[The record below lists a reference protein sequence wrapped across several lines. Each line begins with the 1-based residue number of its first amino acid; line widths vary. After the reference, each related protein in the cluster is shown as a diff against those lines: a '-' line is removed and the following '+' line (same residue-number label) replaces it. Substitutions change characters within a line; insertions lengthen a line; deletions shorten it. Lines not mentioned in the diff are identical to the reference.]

1 MDNTQVQEKQEV
13 EVKPQEQE
21 QLTLDIEVEE
31 EEEEQQKTA
40 QQEKDEELS
49 DHRDDVKKRIDTLTW
64 KAKEAERQKQ
74 AALDYAKKVKAENDK
89 LTSKFNQTNEELNT
103 QYGEKIESQ
112 LAEAKRA
119 YKMAYEEGNTDAM
132 ADASALIAKLSV
144 EEENVKKKKAEITQE
159 KEANVEVK
167 PKTVEEEIAQT
178 QPQQQYY
185 DEKALLW
192 ASKNKWF
199 GKNKAMTL
207 TIYDI
212 HRTMTEEEGY
222 DATSDEY
229 YEEVDRRIR
238 EEFPQRFT
246 AEGEYQEPEPKKGS
260 ASGTTRKNVQT
271 VAPANRNVKNGR
283 NTIRLTKSQ
292 VAIAKKL
299 GVPLEEYA
307 KHVKEP
313 V

>member
-103 QYGEKIESQ
+103 QYGGKIESQ

-313 V
+313 A

>member
-1 MDNTQVQEKQEV
+1 MDNTQVQEKE
-13 EVKPQEQE
+13 ELKPQEQE

-31 EEEEQQKTA
+31 DEEQQETA
-40 QQEKDEELS
+40 EQKKDKELLE
-49 DHRDDVKKRIDTLTW
+49 HRDDVKKRIDTLTW
-64 KAKEAERQKQ
+64 KAKEAERREQ
-74 AALDYAKKVKAENDK
+74 AALDYAKQVKAENEK
-89 LTSKFNQTNEELNT
+89 LTSKFNETSQELNV
-103 QYGEKIESQ
+103 QYGGKIESQ

-119 YKMAYEEGNTDAM
+119 YKLAYEEGNTDAM

-144 EEENVKKKKAEITQE
+144 EEENVKKKKEQFSQE
-159 KEANVEVK
+159 KEVETQTK
-167 PKTVEEEIAQT
+167 AKTVEEEIAQ
-178 QPQQQYY
+178 PQQPYY
-185 DEKALLW
+185 DEKALQW
-192 ASKNKWF
+192 AGRNKWF

-246 AEGEYQEPEPKKGS
+246 ADGEYQEPESKRGS
-260 ASGTTRKNVQT
+260 AAGTTRKNVQT

>member
-1 MDNTQVQEKQEV
+1 MDNTQVQEKE
-13 EVKPQEQE
+13 ELKPQEQE

-31 EEEEQQKTA
+31 DEQEEQQETVEDK
-40 QQEKDEELS
+40 KDKELS
-49 DHRDDVKKRIDTLTW
+49 GHRDDVKKRIDTLTW
-64 KAKEAERQKQ
+64 KLREAERREQ
-74 AALDYAKKVKAENDK
+74 AAIDYAKQVKEENGE
-89 LTSKFNQTNEELNT
+89 LTSKFNQTNEELNV
-103 QYGEKIESQ
+103 QYGGKIESQ

-119 YKMAYEEGNTDAM
+119 YKLAYEEGNTDAM

-144 EEENVKKKKAEITQE
+144 EEENVKKKKEAFTQE
-159 KEANVEVK
+159 KEVSTETK
-167 PKTVEEEIAQT
+167 TKTVEEEIA

-185 DEKALLW
+185 DEKALQW
-192 ASKNKWF
+192 ASRNTWF

-229 YEEVDRRIR
+229 YQEVDRRIR
-238 EEFPQRFT
+238 EEFPQRF
-246 AEGEYQEPEPKKGS
+246 AADGEYHEPESKRGS

-271 VAPANRNVKNGR
+271 VAPANRNVKNVR

>member
-1 MDNTQVQEKQEV
+1 MDNTQVQEKE
-13 EVKPQEQE
+13 ELKPQEQE

-31 EEEEQQKTA
+31 DEEEQQETA
-40 QQEKDEELS
+40 EQKKDKELS
-49 DHRDDVKKRIDTLTW
+49 GHRDDVKKRIDTLTW
-64 KAKEAERQKQ
+64 KLREAERREQ
-74 AALDYAKKVKAENDK
+74 AAIDYAKQVKEENGK
-89 LTSKFNQTNEELNT
+89 LTSKFNETSQELNV
-103 QYGEKIESQ
+103 QYGGKIESQ

-119 YKMAYEEGNTDAM
+119 YKLAYEEGNTDAM

-144 EEENVKKKKAEITQE
+144 EEENVKKKKEEFSQE
-159 KEANVEVK
+159 KEAKTETK
-167 PKTVEEEIAQT
+167 AKTVEEEIA

-185 DEKALLW
+185 DEKALQW

-283 NTIRLTKSQ
+283 NNIRLTKSQ

>member
-103 QYGEKIESQ
+103 QYGGKIESQ

-260 ASGTTRKNVQT
+260 AAGTTRKNVQT

-292 VAIAKKL
+292 VAIAKRL

-313 V
+313 A

>member
-1 MDNTQVQEKQEV
+1 MDNTQIQEKEEI

-31 EEEEQQKTA
+31 DEEQQQETA
-40 QQEKDEELS
+40 EQKKDKELS
-49 DHRDDVKKRIDTLTW
+49 GHRDDVKKRIDTLTW
-64 KAKEAERQKQ
+64 KLREAERREQ
-74 AALDYAKKVKAENDK
+74 AAIDYAKQVKEENGK
-89 LTSKFNQTNEELNT
+89 LTSKFNETSQELNV
-103 QYGEKIESQ
+103 QYGGKIESQ

-119 YKMAYEEGNTDAM
+119 YKLAYEEGNTDAM

-144 EEENVKKKKAEITQE
+144 EEENVKKKKEAFSQE
-159 KEANVEVK
+159 KEAETETK
-167 PKTVEEEIAQT
+167 AKTVEEEIAQ
-178 QPQQQYY
+178 PQQPYY
-185 DEKALLW
+185 DEKALQW
-192 ASKNKWF
+192 AGRNKWF
-199 GKNKAMTL
+199 GKNNAMTL

-212 HRTMTEEEGY
+212 HRTMTEVEGY

-246 AEGEYQEPEPKKGS
+246 ADGEYLEPESKKGS

-313 V
+313 A

>member
-1 MDNTQVQEKQEV
+1 MDNTQVQEKQEI

-103 QYGEKIESQ
+103 QYGGKIESQ

>member
-1 MDNTQVQEKQEV
+1 MDNAQVQEKE
-13 EVKPQEQE
+13 ELKPQEEE
-21 QLTLDIEVEE
+21 QLTLDIEI
-31 EEEEQQKTA
+31 EEEEQED
-40 QQEKDEELS
+40 QQETVEDKKDKELS
-49 DHRDDVKKRIDTLTW
+49 GHRDDVKKRIDTLTW
-64 KAKEAERQKQ
+64 KLRESERRET
-74 AALDYAKKVKAENDK
+74 AAIDYAKQVKEENVA
-89 LTSKFNQTNEELNT
+89 LTSKFKQTNEELNT
-103 QYGEKIESQ
+103 QYGGKIESQ

-119 YKMAYEEGNTDAM
+119 YKLAYEEGNTDAM

-144 EEENVKKKKAEITQE
+144 EEENVKKKKEAFTQE
-159 KEANVEVK
+159 KETPTEV
-167 PKTVEEEIAQT
+167 KTVEQEIG
-178 QPQQQYY
+178 QPQQPYY
-185 DEKALLW
+185 DEKALQW
-192 ASKNKWF
+192 ATKNKWF
-199 GKNKAMTL
+199 GKNKPMTL

-212 HRTMTEEEGY
+212 HRTMTEVEGY

-238 EEFPQRFT
+238 DEFPQRFT
-246 AEGEYQEPEPKKGS
+246 ADGEYQEPEPRKGS

-271 VAPANRNVKNGR
+271 VAPANRNIKNGR

-313 V
+313 T

>member
-1 MDNTQVQEKQEV
+1 MDNTQVQEKQEI

-103 QYGEKIESQ
+103 QYGGKIESQ

-246 AEGEYQEPEPKKGS
+246 ADGEYQEPEPKKGS

>member
-31 EEEEQQKTA
+31 DEEEQQETA
-40 QQEKDEELS
+40 EQKKDKELS
-49 DHRDDVKKRIDTLTW
+49 GHRDDVKKRIDTLTW
-64 KAKEAERQKQ
+64 KLREAERREQ
-74 AALDYAKKVKAENDK
+74 AAIDYAKQVKEENGK
-89 LTSKFNQTNEELNT
+89 LTSKFNETSQELNV
-103 QYGEKIESQ
+103 QYGGKIESQ

-119 YKMAYEEGNTDAM
+119 YKLAYEEGNTDAM

-144 EEENVKKKKAEITQE
+144 EEENVKKKKEEFSQE
-159 KEANVEVK
+159 KEAKTETK
-167 PKTVEEEIAQT
+167 AKTVEEEIAQ
-178 QPQQQYY
+178 PRQQYY
-185 DEKALLW
+185 DEKALQW

-313 V
+313 A

>member
-1 MDNTQVQEKQEV
+1 MDNTQVQEKE
-13 EVKPQEQE
+13 ELKPQEQE

-31 EEEEQQKTA
+31 DEEEQQETA
-40 QQEKDEELS
+40 EQKKDKELS
-49 DHRDDVKKRIDTLTW
+49 GHRDDVKKRIDTLTW
-64 KAKEAERQKQ
+64 KLREAERREQ
-74 AALDYAKKVKAENDK
+74 AAIDYAKQVKEENGK
-89 LTSKFNQTNEELNT
+89 LTSKFNETSQELNV
-103 QYGEKIESQ
+103 QYGGKIESQ

-119 YKMAYEEGNTDAM
+119 YKLAYEEGNTDAM

-144 EEENVKKKKAEITQE
+144 EEENVKKKKEEFSQE
-159 KEANVEVK
+159 KEAKTETK
-167 PKTVEEEIAQT
+167 AKTVEEEIA

-185 DEKALLW
+185 DEKALQW

-246 AEGEYQEPEPKKGS
+246 ADGEYQEPESKKGS

-313 V
+313 A

>member
-89 LTSKFNQTNEELNT
+89 LTSKFNQTNEELNN
-103 QYGEKIESQ
+103 QYGGKIESQ

-299 GVPLEEYA
+299 GVPLEAYA

>member
-74 AALDYAKKVKAENDK
+74 AALDYAKQVKAENDK
-89 LTSKFNQTNEELNT
+89 LTSKFNQTNEELNN
-103 QYGEKIESQ
+103 QYGGKIESQ
-112 LAEAKRA
+112 LSEAKRA

-246 AEGEYQEPEPKKGS
+246 ADGEYQEPEPKKGS

>member
-103 QYGEKIESQ
+103 QYGGKIESQ

>member
-31 EEEEQQKTA
+31 DEEEQQETA
-40 QQEKDEELS
+40 EQKKDKELS
-49 DHRDDVKKRIDTLTW
+49 GHRDDVKKRIDTLTW
-64 KAKEAERQKQ
+64 KLREAERREQ
-74 AALDYAKKVKAENDK
+74 AEIDYAKQVKEENGK
-89 LTSKFNQTNEELNT
+89 LTSKFNETSQELNV
-103 QYGEKIESQ
+103 QYGGKIESQ

-119 YKMAYEEGNTDAM
+119 YKLAYEEGNTDAM

-144 EEENVKKKKAEITQE
+144 EEENVKKKKEEFSQE
-159 KEANVEVK
+159 REAKTETK
-167 PKTVEEEIAQT
+167 AKTVEEEIAN
-178 QPQQQYY
+178 PQQQYY

-246 AEGEYQEPEPKKGS
+246 ADGEYQEPESKKGS

-313 V
+313 A

>member
-1 MDNTQVQEKQEV
+1 MDNTQVQEKE
-13 EVKPQEQE
+13 ELKPQEQE

-31 EEEEQQKTA
+31 DEEEQQETA
-40 QQEKDEELS
+40 EQKKDKELS
-49 DHRDDVKKRIDTLTW
+49 GHRDDVKKRIDTLTW
-64 KAKEAERQKQ
+64 KLREAERREQ
-74 AALDYAKKVKAENDK
+74 AAIDYAKQVKKENGK
-89 LTSKFNQTNEELNT
+89 LTSKFNETSQELNV
-103 QYGEKIESQ
+103 QYGGKIESQ

-119 YKMAYEEGNTDAM
+119 YKLAYEEGNTDAM

-144 EEENVKKKKAEITQE
+144 EEENVKKKKEEFSQE
-159 KEANVEVK
+159 KEAKTETK
-167 PKTVEEEIAQT
+167 AKTVEEEIA

-185 DEKALLW
+185 DEKALQW

-246 AEGEYQEPEPKKGS
+246 ADGEYQEPESKKGS

-313 V
+313 A

>member
-103 QYGEKIESQ
+103 QYGGKIESQ

-212 HRTMTEEEGY
+212 HRTMTEEEVY
-222 DATSDEY
+222 DDTSDEY

-313 V
+313 A

>member
-1 MDNTQVQEKQEV
+1 MDNTQVQEKE
-13 EVKPQEQE
+13 ELKPQEQE

-103 QYGEKIESQ
+103 QYGGKIESQ

>member
-1 MDNTQVQEKQEV
+1 MDNTQVQEKE
-13 EVKPQEQE
+13 ELKPQEQE

-31 EEEEQQKTA
+31 DEEEQQETA
-40 QQEKDEELS
+40 EQKKDKELS
-49 DHRDDVKKRIDTLTW
+49 GHRDDVKKRIDTLTW
-64 KAKEAERQKQ
+64 KLREAERREQ
-74 AALDYAKKVKAENDK
+74 AAIDYAKQVKEENGK
-89 LTSKFNQTNEELNT
+89 LTSKFNETSQELNV
-103 QYGEKIESQ
+103 QYGGKIESQ

-119 YKMAYEEGNTDAM
+119 YKLAYEEGNTDAM

-144 EEENVKKKKAEITQE
+144 EEENVKKKKEEFSQE
-159 KEANVEVK
+159 KEAKTETK
-167 PKTVEEEIAQT
+167 AKTVEEEIA

-185 DEKALLW
+185 DEKALQW

-246 AEGEYQEPEPKKGS
+246 ADGEYQEPESKKGS

>member
-103 QYGEKIESQ
+103 QYGGKIESQ
-112 LAEAKRA
+112 LSEAKRA

-246 AEGEYQEPEPKKGS
+246 ADGEYQEPEPKKGS

>member
-31 EEEEQQKTA
+31 DEEEQQKTA

-103 QYGEKIESQ
+103 QYGGKIESQ

-159 KEANVEVK
+159 KEANIEVK

-246 AEGEYQEPEPKKGS
+246 ADGEYQEPESKKGS

>member
-103 QYGEKIESQ
+103 QYGGKIESQ

-246 AEGEYQEPEPKKGS
+246 ADGEYQEPEPKKGS

-313 V
+313 A

>member
-1 MDNTQVQEKQEV
+1 MDNTQVQEKE
-13 EVKPQEQE
+13 ELKSEEQE

-31 EEEEQQKTA
+31 DEEEQQETVEQK
-40 QQEKDEELS
+40 KDKELLE
-49 DHRDDVKKRIDTLTW
+49 HRDDVKKRIDTLTW

-74 AALDYAKKVKAENDK
+74 AALDYAKQVKAENEK

-103 QYGEKIESQ
+103 QYGGKIESQ

-246 AEGEYQEPEPKKGS
+246 ADGEYQEPESKKGS
-260 ASGTTRKNVQT
+260 AAGTTRKNVQT

-313 V
+313 A

>member
-74 AALDYAKKVKAENDK
+74 AALDYAKQVKAENDK

-103 QYGEKIESQ
+103 QYGGKIESQ

-159 KEANVEVK
+159 KEANIEVK

-246 AEGEYQEPEPKKGS
+246 ADGEYQEPEPKKGS

>member
-103 QYGEKIESQ
+103 QYGGKIESQ

-299 GVPLEEYA
+299 GLPLEEYA

-313 V
+313 A

>member
-31 EEEEQQKTA
+31 EEEEE
-40 QQEKDEELS
+40 QQETAEQKKDKELS
-49 DHRDDVKKRIDTLTW
+49 GHRDDVKKRIDTLTW
-64 KAKEAERQKQ
+64 KLREAERREQ
-74 AALDYAKKVKAENDK
+74 AAIDYAKQVKEENGK
-89 LTSKFNQTNEELNT
+89 LTSKFNETSQELNV
-103 QYGEKIESQ
+103 QYGGKIESQ

-119 YKMAYEEGNTDAM
+119 YKLAYEQGNTDAM

-144 EEENVKKKKAEITQE
+144 EEENVKKKKEEFSQE
-159 KEANVEVK
+159 KEAKTETK
-167 PKTVEEEIAQT
+167 AKTVEEEIA

-185 DEKALLW
+185 DEKALQW

-246 AEGEYQEPEPKKGS
+246 ADGEYQEPESKKGS

>member
-103 QYGEKIESQ
+103 QYGGKIESQ

-199 GKNKAMTL
+199 GKNK
-207 TIYDI
+207 D
-212 HRTMTEEEGY
+212 G
-222 DATSDEY
+222 
-229 YEEVDRRIR
+229 RRCYCCNC
-238 EEFPQRFT
+238 RF
-246 AEGEYQEPEPKKGS
+246 
-260 ASGTTRKNVQT
+260 RK
-271 VAPANRNVKNGR
+271 
-283 NTIRLTKSQ
+283 
-292 VAIAKKL
+292 
-299 GVPLEEYA
+299 
-307 KHVKEP
+307 
-313 V
+313 

>member
-1 MDNTQVQEKQEV
+1 MDNTQVQEKE
-13 EVKPQEQE
+13 ELKSEEQE

-31 EEEEQQKTA
+31 DEEEQQETVEQK
-40 QQEKDEELS
+40 KDKELLE
-49 DHRDDVKKRIDTLTW
+49 HRDDVKKRIDTLTW

-103 QYGEKIESQ
+103 QYGGKIESQ

-199 GKNKAMTL
+199 GKNKPMTL

-246 AEGEYQEPEPKKGS
+246 ADGEYQEPESKKGS
-260 ASGTTRKNVQT
+260 AAGTTRKNVQT

-313 V
+313 A

>member
-103 QYGEKIESQ
+103 QYGGKIESQ

-246 AEGEYQEPEPKKGS
+246 ADGEYQEPEPKKGS

>member
-1 MDNTQVQEKQEV
+1 MDNTQVQEKEEI

-21 QLTLDIEVEE
+21 QLTLDIEVEGD
-31 EEEEQQKTA
+31 EEQQQETA
-40 QQEKDEELS
+40 EEKKDKELS
-49 DHRDDVKKRIDTLTW
+49 GHRDDVKKRIDTLTW
-64 KAKEAERQKQ
+64 KLREAERREQ
-74 AALDYAKKVKAENDK
+74 AAIDYAKQVKEENGK
-89 LTSKFNQTNEELNT
+89 LTSKFNETSQELNV
-103 QYGEKIESQ
+103 QYGGKIESQ

-119 YKMAYEEGNTDAM
+119 YKLAYEEGNTDAM

-144 EEENVKKKKAEITQE
+144 EEENVKKKKEEFSQE
-159 KEANVEVK
+159 KEAKTETK
-167 PKTVEEEIAQT
+167 AKTVEEEIAQ
-178 QPQQQYY
+178 PQQPYY
-185 DEKALLW
+185 DEKALKW
-192 ASKNKWF
+192 ANRNSWF

-229 YEEVDRRIR
+229 YEEVDRRIT

-246 AEGEYQEPEPKKGS
+246 ADGEYQEPESKKGS

-313 V
+313 A

>member
-1 MDNTQVQEKQEV
+1 MDNTQVQEKE
-13 EVKPQEQE
+13 ELKPQEQE

-31 EEEEQQKTA
+31 DEEEQQETA
-40 QQEKDEELS
+40 EQKKDKELS
-49 DHRDDVKKRIDTLTW
+49 GHRDDVKKRIDTLTW
-64 KAKEAERQKQ
+64 KLREAERREQ
-74 AALDYAKKVKAENDK
+74 AAIDYAKQVKEENGK
-89 LTSKFNQTNEELNT
+89 LTSKFNETSQELNV
-103 QYGEKIESQ
+103 QYGGKIESQ

-119 YKMAYEEGNTDAM
+119 YKLAYEEGNTDAM

-144 EEENVKKKKAEITQE
+144 EEENVKKKKEEFSQE
-159 KEANVEVK
+159 KEAKTETK
-167 PKTVEEEIAQT
+167 AKTVEEEIAQ
-178 QPQQQYY
+178 PRQQYY
-185 DEKALLW
+185 DEKALQW

>member
-89 LTSKFNQTNEELNT
+89 LTSKFNQTNEELNN
-103 QYGEKIESQ
+103 QYGGKIESQ
-112 LAEAKRA
+112 LSEAKRA

-159 KEANVEVK
+159 KEANIEVK

-246 AEGEYQEPEPKKGS
+246 ADGEYQEPEPKKGS

>member
-31 EEEEQQKTA
+31 EEEEQQETA
-40 QQEKDEELS
+40 EQKKDKELS
-49 DHRDDVKKRIDTLTW
+49 GHRDDVKKRIDTLTW
-64 KAKEAERQKQ
+64 KLREAERREQ
-74 AALDYAKKVKAENDK
+74 AAIDYAKQVKEENGK
-89 LTSKFNQTNEELNT
+89 LTSKFNETSQELNV
-103 QYGEKIESQ
+103 QYGGKIESQ

-119 YKMAYEEGNTDAM
+119 YKLAYEEGNTDAM

-144 EEENVKKKKAEITQE
+144 EEENVKKKKEEFSQE
-159 KEANVEVK
+159 KEAKTETK
-167 PKTVEEEIAQT
+167 AKTVEEEIAQ
-178 QPQQQYY
+178 PRQQYY
-185 DEKALLW
+185 DEKALQW

-313 V
+313 A

>member
-74 AALDYAKKVKAENDK
+74 AALDYAKQVKAENDK
-89 LTSKFNQTNEELNT
+89 LTSKFNQTNEELNN
-103 QYGEKIESQ
+103 QYGGKIESQ
-112 LAEAKRA
+112 LSEAKRA

>member
-1 MDNTQVQEKQEV
+1 MDNTQVQEKE
-13 EVKPQEQE
+13 ELKPQEQE

-31 EEEEQQKTA
+31 DEEQQETA
-40 QQEKDEELS
+40 EQKKDKELLE
-49 DHRDDVKKRIDTLTW
+49 HRDDVKKRIDTLTW
-64 KAKEAERQKQ
+64 KAKEAERREQ
-74 AALDYAKKVKAENDK
+74 AALDYAKQVKAENEK
-89 LTSKFNQTNEELNT
+89 LTSKFNETSQELNV
-103 QYGEKIESQ
+103 QYGGKIESQ

-119 YKMAYEEGNTDAM
+119 YKLAYEEGNTDAM

-144 EEENVKKKKAEITQE
+144 EEENVKKKKEQFSQE
-159 KEANVEVK
+159 KEVETQTK
-167 PKTVEEEIAQT
+167 AKTVEEEIAQ
-178 QPQQQYY
+178 PQQPYY
-185 DEKALLW
+185 DEKALQW
-192 ASKNKWF
+192 AGRNKWF

-212 HRTMTEEEGY
+212 HRTMTEVEGY

-246 AEGEYQEPEPKKGS
+246 ADGEYQEPESKKGS

-313 V
+313 A

>member
-89 LTSKFNQTNEELNT
+89 LTSKFNQTNEEVNT
-103 QYGEKIESQ
+103 QYGGKIESQ

-159 KEANVEVK
+159 KEANIEVK

-192 ASKNKWF
+192 SSKNKWF

>member
-1 MDNTQVQEKQEV
+1 MDNTQVQEKE
-13 EVKPQEQE
+13 ELKSEEQE

-31 EEEEQQKTA
+31 DEEEQQETVEQK
-40 QQEKDEELS
+40 KDKELLE
-49 DHRDDVKKRIDTLTW
+49 HRDDVKKRIDTLTW

-74 AALDYAKKVKAENDK
+74 AALDYAKQVKAENEK

-103 QYGEKIESQ
+103 QYGGKIESQ

-199 GKNKAMTL
+199 GKNKPMTL

-246 AEGEYQEPEPKKGS
+246 ADGEYQEPESKKGS
-260 ASGTTRKNVQT
+260 AAGTTRKNVQT

-313 V
+313 A

>member
-103 QYGEKIESQ
+103 QYGGKIESQ

-159 KEANVEVK
+159 KEANIEVK

>member
-31 EEEEQQKTA
+31 DEEEQQETA
-40 QQEKDEELS
+40 EQKKDKELS
-49 DHRDDVKKRIDTLTW
+49 GHRDDVKKRIDTLTW
-64 KAKEAERQKQ
+64 KLREAERREQ
-74 AALDYAKKVKAENDK
+74 AAIDYAKQVKEENGK
-89 LTSKFNQTNEELNT
+89 LTSKFNETSQELNV
-103 QYGEKIESQ
+103 QYGGKIESQ

-119 YKMAYEEGNTDAM
+119 YKLAYEEGNTDAM

-144 EEENVKKKKAEITQE
+144 EEENVKKKKEEFSQE
-159 KEANVEVK
+159 REAKTETK
-167 PKTVEEEIAQT
+167 AKTVEEEIAK
-178 QPQQQYY
+178 PQQQYY
-185 DEKALLW
+185 DEKALQW